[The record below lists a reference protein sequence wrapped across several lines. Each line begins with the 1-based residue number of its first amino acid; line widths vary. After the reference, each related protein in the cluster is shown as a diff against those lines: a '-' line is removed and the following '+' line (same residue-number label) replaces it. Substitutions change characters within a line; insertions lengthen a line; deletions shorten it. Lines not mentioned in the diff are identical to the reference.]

1 MSVRFKVPG
10 SRLRRP
16 ARQAV
21 RQASLSG
28 EQGALGS
35 IRAFTLIELMVAVG
49 IMAIILTIAIP
60 SLNQSLHQDSMRK
73 AVQDVMDAC
82 REARARAI
90 LDGVTMELRI
100 RPGDRQL
107 TIAAGPVQAPA
118 VSGNAFGFADDG
130 GLVERAAPA
139 SSGGGA
145 SVKLSDRIVMEGL
158 GVNGEDWTEDEEAAV
173 RFYPNGTSDEM
184 SMVLYAPSSNE
195 RRNITL
201 EVVTGMAD
209 VETDTSKFKAR

>member
-1 MSVRFKVPG
+1 MKMDMTNGAWCVGREDARSRAHVP
-10 SRLRRP
+10 RTTHH
-16 ARQAV
+16 
-21 RQASLSG
+21 
-28 EQGALGS
+28 
-35 IRAFTLIELMVAVG
+35 AFTLIELMVAVG

-118 VSGNAFGFADDG
+118 VTGNAFGFADDG

-139 SSGGGA
+139 SAGGT
-145 SVKLSDRIVMEGL
+145 SVKLSDRIVIEGL
-158 GVNGEDWTEDEEAAV
+158 GVNGEDWTEDAEAAV

-184 SMVLYAPSSNE
+184 SMVLYAPSSSE

-209 VETDTSKFKAR
+209 VESDMTKFKAR